1 MKKNN
6 QDQIIFIISHQIKK
20 SSISLVEDL
29 KYFKDISKNCPSESM
44 ATILGQLENVEQ
56 NIKKIRNVFLKKS

>member
-6 QDQIIFIISHQIKK
+6 PDYQISVVNHLIKK

-29 KYFKDISKNCPSESM
+29 KYFKNISDNCPIDTM